1 MSAGQTVL
9 RLEPSRNCP
18 HGKRVKNWPELFL
31 ALRFLRPGRSFVSVI
46 TVLSWLGVVAGVLV
60 LIVVQS
66 VMRGFEEELTRKV
79 IGFQS
84 HLTVAGQGPLPEPDR
99 LMERI
104 RTEPG
109 VVGLS
114 PSVVGPVLADVRG
127 RISTPRIKGWDGATA
142 ETVVPLKECLIDGA
156 WQPDPDHLVVGSEW
170 ARANRAEV
178 GAEVNL
184 LGPQQ
189 FRDLLP
195 GTNSPVAARKI
206 PLPRTFRVAGIFK
219 TGMYDYDSD
228 YLLTDLATA
237 QEIYGL
243 TGSVHGI
250 AIRLDHPDR
259 ASAVAERL
267 RAKLGAG
274 IRVLTWM
281 DHNQR
286 LFAAV
291 AVERRV
297 MSFLLFFVMAVAAL
311 GLSGTL
317 ITVTVQR
324 ARVIGTLAALG
335 ATPGQIATVFTL
347 YGVVVGVLG
356 AGVGV
361 AGAWLTLVNRNTIA
375 DLLAKMT
382 GQELFPP
389 EIYHF
394 SSLPVQYD
402 AVVFLGVAAAGMALS
417 VLAALVPAWAAARTE
432 PAANLKR
439 S

>member
-1 MSAGQTVL
+1 M
-9 RLEPSRNCP
+9 RR
-18 HGKRVKNWPELFL
+18 WPELFL

-84 HLTVAGQGPLPEPDR
+84 HLTVAGQAPLPEPAR
-99 LMERI
+99 LMEVI
-104 RTEPG
+104 RAEPG
-109 VVGLS
+109 VVGVS
-114 PSVVGPVLADVRG
+114 PSVVGPVLADTRG

-142 ETVVPLKECLIDGA
+142 ESVVPLKECLVEGV
-156 WQPDPDHLVVGSEW
+156 WQPGPDHLVVGLEW
-170 ARANRAEV
+170 ARANRAEI
-178 GAEVNL
+178 GSEISL

-189 FRDLLP
+189 FKDLL
-195 GTNSPVAARKI
+195 GRTNSPAAVRKI

-237 QEIYGL
+237 QEMYAL
-243 TGSVHGI
+243 TNAVHGV
-250 AIRLDHPDR
+250 AVRLQDPDHAR
-259 ASAVAERL
+259 AAAEAL
-267 RAKLGAG
+267 RSRLGAG
-274 IRVLTWM
+274 VRVLTWM

-324 ARVIGTLAALG
+324 ARVIGTLAAIG
-335 ATPGQIATVFTL
+335 ATPGQIATIFTL

-356 AGVGV
+356 SLVGV
-361 AGAWLTLVNRNTIA
+361 VGAWLALVNRNGIA
-375 DLLAKMT
+375 DLIAKAT

-394 SSLPVQYD
+394 SALPVKYD
-402 AVVFLGVAAAGMALS
+402 AGVFLGVAAAGLALS
-417 VLAALVPAWAAARTE
+417 VLAAVVPALAAARTE

>member
-1 MSAGQTVL
+1 M
-9 RLEPSRNCP
+9 
-18 HGKRVKNWPELFL
+18 
-31 ALRFLRPGRSFVSVI
+31 I

-60 LIVVQS
+60 LIVVQC

-84 HLTVAGQGPLPEPDR
+84 HLTVAGQGPLPEPAR
-99 LMERI
+99 LMEVI
-104 RTEPG
+104 RQEPG
-109 VVGLS
+109 VIGVS
-114 PSVVGPVLADVRG
+114 PLVLGPVLADTRG
-127 RISTPRIKGWDGATA
+127 RISTPRIKGWDVATA
-142 ETVVPLKECLIDGA
+142 ESVVPLKECLLEGR
-156 WQPDPDHLVVGSEW
+156 WSPGPDQLVVGSEW
-170 ARANRAEV
+170 ARANRAEI
-178 GAEVNL
+178 GTEVNV

-189 FRDLLP
+189 FKDMLGR
-195 GTNSPVAARKI
+195 TNTPSAARKI

-219 TGMYDYDSD
+219 TGMHDYDAD
-228 YLLTDLATA
+228 YLLTDLPTA
-237 QEIYGL
+237 QEIYAVPD
-243 TGSVHGI
+243 SVHGI
-250 AIRLDHPDR
+250 AIRLEDPDQAR
-259 ASAVAERL
+259 IVADRL
-267 RAKLGAG
+267 RAKLGPG

-324 ARVIGTLAALG
+324 ARVIGTLAAIG
-335 ATPGQIATVFTL
+335 ATPGQIATIFTL
-347 YGVVVGVLG
+347 YGVVVGTLG
-356 AGVGV
+356 ALVGV
-361 AGAWLTLVNRNTIA
+361 VGAGLALANRNTIA
-375 DLLAKMT
+375 DLTAKLT

-402 AVVFLGVAAAGMALS
+402 PKVFVGVAAAGLALS
-417 VLAALVPAWAAARTE
+417 VLAALLPAMAAARTE

>member
-1 MSAGQTVL
+1 
-9 RLEPSRNCP
+9 
-18 HGKRVKNWPELFL
+18 
-31 ALRFLRPGRSFVSVI
+31 
-46 TVLSWLGVVAGVLV
+46 
-60 LIVVQS
+60 

-84 HLTVAGQGPLPEPDR
+84 HLTVAGQGPLPEPTR
-99 LMERI
+99 LMELARQ
-104 RTEPG
+104 EPG
-109 VVGLS
+109 VIGAS
-114 PSVVGPVLADVRG
+114 PSVVGPVLADTRG
-127 RISTPRIKGWDGATA
+127 RISTPRIKGWDVATA
-142 ETVVPLKECLIDGA
+142 ESVVPLKECLVDGA
-156 WQPDPDHLVVGSEW
+156 WSPGPDQLVVGSEW
-170 ARANRAEV
+170 ARANRAEI
-178 GAEVNL
+178 GTEVNV

-189 FRDLLP
+189 FKDMLGR
-195 GTNSPVAARKI
+195 TNAPSAARKI
-206 PLPRTFRVAGIFK
+206 PLPRAFRVAGIFK
-219 TGMYDYDSD
+219 TGMHDYDAD

-237 QEIYGL
+237 QEIYAVPD
-243 TGSVHGI
+243 SVHGI
-250 AIRLDHPDR
+250 AIRLEDPNQ

-324 ARVIGTLAALG
+324 ARVIGTLAAIG

-356 AGVGV
+356 SLVGV
-361 AGAWLTLVNRNTIA
+361 MGAGLVLVYRNTVA
-375 DLLAKMT
+375 DLIAKFT

-402 AVVFLGVAAAGMALS
+402 PKVFLGVAAAGLALS
-417 VLAALVPAWAAARTE
+417 VLAALLPAMAAARTE